1 MDTNYTV
8 AIASVFGLVVLLTG
22 MVTFVLTRPTDPFPN
37 QR

>member
-8 AIASVFGLVVLLTG
+8 AIASVFALVVVLTG
-22 MVTFVLTRPTDPFPN
+22 MVAFVMTRPTEPFPN

>member
-8 AIASVFGLVVLLTG
+8 AIASVFALVVVLTG
-22 MVTFVLTRPTDPFPN
+22 MVTFVLTRPTEPFPN

>member
-8 AIASVFGLVVLLTG
+8 AIASVVALVVVLTG
-22 MVTFVLTRPTDPFPN
+22 MVAFVLTRPTEPFPN

>member
-8 AIASVFGLVVLLTG
+8 AIASVFALVVVLTG
-22 MVTFVLTRPTDPFPN
+22 MVAFVLTRPTEPFPS